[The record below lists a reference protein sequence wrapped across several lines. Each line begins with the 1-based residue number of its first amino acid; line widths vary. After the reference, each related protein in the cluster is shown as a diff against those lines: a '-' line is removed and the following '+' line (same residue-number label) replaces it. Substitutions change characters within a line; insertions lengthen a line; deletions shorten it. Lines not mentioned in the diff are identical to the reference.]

1 MRTDNVRRLGG
12 MLSAGAI
19 TAVPIALAGPAA
31 AQQQEA
37 EVGVSKQRLQ
47 VRAGSRALVTG
58 RVQPASAGTR
68 VALQVR
74 RGSGWKTLRRDT
86 TGAGGRYVLRKRL
99 GAPVSAPAR
108 LHVSGAPG
116 GTTRRSLGRVNV
128 FRTAYAS
135 WYGPGFYGQRTGCG
149 GTLRPGELGVANKSL
164 PCGSK
169 VTFRHNGRTVRVP
182 VIDRGPYVG
191 AREYDL
197 TEATADRLGFRGHGS
212 IQTTR

>member
-1 MRTDNVRRLGG
+1 MRWFRGLTL
-12 MLSAGAI
+12 LFLL
-19 TAVPIALAGPAA
+19 ALARPLA
-31 AQQQEA
+31 AQQA
-37 EVGVSKQRLQ
+37 DL
-47 VRAGSRALVTG
+47 LTG
-58 RVQPASAGTR
+58 RITDARGQPISGVR
-68 VALQVR
+68 VEAVSSETEIARSVLTDR
-74 RGSGWKTLRRDT
+74 NGRYTMLFPDG
-86 TGAGGRYVLRKRL
+86 GGRYVLRKRL

-116 GTTRRSLGRVNV
+116 GTTRRSLGRINV

-169 VTFRHNGRTVRVP
+169 VTVRHNGRTVRVP

-212 IQTTR
+212 IQTTH